1 MRSTTLVTAALLTFG
16 LTSAAW
22 ADQWDSRRSD
32 SYQNRYPDRS
42 RNGRVEALAREIE
55 QTAAAMQR
63 EYDRNNRRPDRDEA
77 RVGSNL
83 RELYQEAY
91 AFRAE
96 VDDYRGAR
104 RDPRDRRDG
113 RQDLNEL
120 FRAFDQTAES
130 LRYIESRPYVDRGMD
145 RMWSLLRELRRD
157 HGYGQAYRSQGRYD
171 RNDRDGR
178 YGRDGRDGYRDRGRY
193 ERRYD
198 WDRDNDRPRN

>member
-1 MRSTTLVTAALLTFG
+1 MRSTTLVSAALLTFG
-16 LTSAAW
+16 LTSAVW

-32 SYQNRYPDRS
+32 QYRDRYPDRS

-77 RVGSNL
+77 RVSSNL

-96 VDDYRGAR
+96 VDDRGSR

-113 RQDLNEL
+113 RRDLNEL

-130 LRYIESRPYVDRGMD
+130 LRYISARPYVDHGMD
-145 RMWSLLRELRRD
+145 RIWDLLRELRRD
-157 HGYGQAYRSQGRYD
+157 HGYGQAYRNQGRYD
-171 RNDRDGR
+171 RDGRDGR
-178 YGRDGRDGYRDRGRY
+178 YGRRDSRDDYRDRGRY
-193 ERRYD
+193 DRRYD
-198 WDRDNDRPRN
+198 WDRDRPRN

>member
-1 MRSTTLVTAALLTFG
+1 MRSTTLVSAALLTFG
-16 LTSAAW
+16 LTSAVW

-32 SYQNRYPDRS
+32 PYRDRYPDRS

-77 RVGSNL
+77 RVSSNL

-96 VDDYRGAR
+96 VDDYRDR
-104 RDPRDRRDG
+104 RDSRDRRDG
-113 RQDLNEL
+113 RRDLNEL

-130 LRYIESRPYVDRGMD
+130 LRYISPRPYVDHGMD

-171 RNDRDGR
+171 RDGRDGR
-178 YGRDGRDGYRDRGRY
+178 YGRRDSRDDYRDRGRY
-193 ERRYD
+193 DRRYD
-198 WDRDNDRPRN
+198 WDRDRPRN